1 MRIEGDLYM
10 TSIAA
15 KTILLVED
23 EVIIAIMETKQLEK
37 EGYKVIHV
45 EDGNQAIDMVNEK
58 RDQIDLIL
66 MDIDLGHGIDGT
78 QAAKEILKR
87 HDIPI
92 VFLSARVEKEVVQRT
107 EKITS
112 YGYVVKN
119 SGIIVIDASIKM
131 AFKLYE
137 ANKKTERQRER
148 LRTILHSIG
157 DAVIATDMNGNILQM
172 NPIAENLTGWKF
184 SDANGMPLHDVF
196 HIVNAI
202 TREKIT
208 SPVELVLASG
218 KIVGLANHTV
228 LIAEDGHE
236 YKIAD
241 SGSPIKDSEGNIT
254 GVVLVFRDVTQEYEV
269 QNALKQSE
277 LHLRTIVEA
286 TPSCVKLVSK
296 DGTLLAMNSAGLSM
310 IEVDDPKDAIGK
322 SVYPVIAPEFREAFR
337 NFNETICKGEKGSLR
352 FQIIGAK
359 GTRRW
364 LESHAVSLPSPETH
378 DLIHLAITH
387 DITEQKKYEESLHAR
402 EKIYHTIFEKS
413 RAVKLLIDPNDGTI
427 VDANSAAAECFI

>member
-1 MRIEGDLYM
+1 M
-10 TSIAA
+10 TSIVA

-23 EVIIAIMETKQLEK
+23 EVIIALMETKQLEK

-66 MDIDLGHGIDGT
+66 MDIDLGNGIDGT
-78 QAAKEILKR
+78 QAAKEILKS

-157 DAVIATDMNGNILQM
+157 DAVIATDMDGNILQM
-172 NPIAENLTGWKF
+172 NSIAENFTGWKF
-184 SDANGMPLHDVF
+184 SDANGMPLQDVF
-196 HIVNAI
+196 HIVNAV
-202 TREKIT
+202 TREKVV

-228 LIAEDGHE
+228 LIAQDGHE

-241 SGSPIKDSEGNIT
+241 SGSPIKDSEGHIT
-254 GVVLVFRDVTQEYEV
+254 GVVLVFRDITKEYEI
-269 QNALKQSE
+269 QEALKQSE

-310 IEVDDPKDAIGK
+310 IEVEDSKDAIGK
-322 SVYPVIAPEFREAFR
+322 SVYPVIAPEFRDAFQK
-337 NFNETICKGEKGSLR
+337 FNEHICNGEKR
-352 FQIIGAK
+352 I
-359 GTRRW
+359 
-364 LESHAVSLPSPETH
+364 PSFSNH
-378 DLIHLAITH
+378 WS
-387 DITEQKKYEESLHAR
+387 KR
-402 EKIYHTIFEKS
+402 
-413 RAVKLLIDPNDGTI
+413 N
-427 VDANSAAAECFI
+427 